1 MKLTY
6 SWLEE
11 HILLKKNSVEL
22 ARDLTSLGL
31 EVEKLE
37 SSNLYL
43 KKFFIC
49 DILKSYKHPNADRL
63 KVCEITNG
71 KEIFK
76 VVCGAENAVQG
87 LRSVFAPNGTYI
99 PGKNFKIEKKSIRG
113 IEGDGMLCSE
123 EEVGLQKKKDGIIEL
138 NKDYDLG
145 KTLDNYIKED
155 FLFHIGL
162 TPNRGDCASVRGI
175 ARDLSAKLKI
185 NLNKK
190 KINQEEGKFESAVN
204 WDLEN
209 EKDCPL
215 IYGRHF
221 KINENKESPF
231 WLKKK
236 LISIG
241 LKPISSL
248 VDITNYI
255 LFDIGRPL
263 HVFDIKKL
271 EGNLKVRKV
280 KHSEKFLGL
289 DKKEYLLKEGD
300 LVIRD
305 SKKIVSL
312 AGIMG
317 GLNSCVDENTKE
329 VFLEV
334 AYFDSKK
341 IAQTGRRTGIS
352 SDSRYRFE
360 RGIDPEGLLEGL
372 DLATKL
378 ITDICGG
385 VFSKYTVNGKI
396 LEKKKSI
403 NYNYNSFEKLV
414 GYKLSADRQIDHLLK
429 LNFSFNNK
437 KKDNI
442 DLIPPSW
449 RHDIKIENDIIEE
462 ILRIDGYDQVP
473 MQAFTGK
480 NKGNEKIL
488 SKEKSLIFDI
498 KENLA
503 KLGLNETI
511 TFTFISDKKVIPEQ
525 SILEKLK
532 LENPI
537 SSEMNIMRNSLFPN
551 LLDISSKNFSR
562 GIDSSEIF
570 ELGYV
575 FQGTSLSNQ
584 KTKLAILISGY
595 ESNKTWHYKRRYFD
609 FFDIKAFVI
618 NVLKEIDI
626 KKFNMNR
633 SELDWYHP
641 GISAEIKFKDKVI
654 ASFGQL
660 HPNLEKIFDI
670 KQPTFLG
677 EIDIDAISHL
687 VSNKT
692 EKESLVISPFLKLKK
707 DFSFLIDKEKTVEDL
722 INVVKN
728 SDKLVGEILVFD
740 RYTEPN
746 NKKTVSVGLEVE
758 IVQKEK
764 VLNSE
769 EINFIMN
776 KIIENVERKLD
787 ARLRDQ

>member
-6 SWLEE
+6 SWLAE
-11 HILLKKNSVEL
+11 HILLKKKSVDL
-22 ARDLTSLGL
+22 ANDLTSLGL

-43 KKFFIC
+43 KNFFIC

-63 KVCEITNG
+63 KICEITNG
-71 KEIFK
+71 KETFK

-123 EEVGLQKKKDGIIEL
+123 EEIGLPEKKDGIIEL
-138 NKDYDLG
+138 NKDYELG
-145 KTLDNYIKED
+145 QTLDKYIKED

-185 NLNKK
+185 DLNKK
-190 KINQEEGKFESAVN
+190 IINQEKGKFESAISWILN
-204 WDLEN
+204 N
-209 EKDCPL
+209 EKDCPI

-221 KINENKESPF
+221 KISENKDSPY
-231 WLKKK
+231 WLKNK
-236 LISIG
+236 LLSIG

-271 EGNLKVRKV
+271 DGELKVSQV
-280 KHSEKFLGL
+280 KHSEKFIGL
-289 DKKEYLLKEGD
+289 DKKEYLLEEGD

-317 GLNSCVDENTKE
+317 GLNSCVDKNTKE

-334 AYFDSKK
+334 AYFDAKK
-341 IAQTGRRTGIS
+341 IAQTGRRLGIF
-352 SDSRYRFE
+352 SDARYRFE

-372 DLATKL
+372 ELATKL
-378 ITDICGG
+378 INDICGG
-385 VFSKYTVNGKI
+385 SFSNYTFTGKAI
-396 LEKKKSI
+396 EKKTPI
-403 NYNYNSFEKLV
+403 NLNYNSFERLV
-414 GYKLSADRQIDHLLK
+414 GYKISIDMQIDYLLR

-437 KKDNI
+437 SQDNI
-442 DLIPPSW
+442 DVVPPSW
-449 RHDIKIENDIIEE
+449 RHDINIENDIIEE
-462 ILRIDGYDQVP
+462 ILRIDGYEQIP
-473 MQAFTGK
+473 MKELSLNKVDNK
-480 NKGNEKIL
+480 NIF
-488 SKEKSLIFDI
+488 SKEKNLEFDI
-498 KENLA
+498 KEKLA
-503 KLGLNETI
+503 KLGLNEAV
-511 TFTFISDKKVIPEQ
+511 TFTFISDKKVIPTEGL
-525 SILEKLK
+525 LEKLR
-532 LENPI
+532 LANPI
-537 SSEMNIMRNSLFPN
+537 SRDLNIMRNSLFPN

-562 GIDSSEIF
+562 GIDASEIF
-570 ELGYV
+570 EIGYV
-575 FQGTSLSNQ
+575 FQGTSFKNQ

-595 ESNKTWHYKRRYFD
+595 EADKTWHFKRRYFD
-609 FFDIKAFVI
+609 FFDIKAYII
-618 NVLKEIDI
+618 NILKEIGMKNFDL
-626 KKFNMNR
+626 KR
-633 SELDWYHP
+633 SEKEWYHP
-641 GISAEIKFKDKVI
+641 GISAEIKVEDKVI

-660 HPNLEKIFDI
+660 HPSLEKVFDI

-677 EIDIDAISHL
+677 EIDINTVTHL
-687 VSNKT
+687 VSNKIV
-692 EKESLVISPFLKLKK
+692 KEPLLIYPYLKLKK
-707 DFSFLIDKEKTVEDL
+707 DFSFLMDIEKTAEDL
-722 INVVKN
+722 INVVRK
-728 SDKLVGEILVFD
+728 SDELVGNVVVFD
-740 RYTEPN
+740 RYTDPK
-746 NKKTVSVGLEVE
+746 NKKTISIGLEVE
-758 IVQKEK
+758 IIQKEK

-769 EINFIMN
+769 EINFIMD
-776 KIIENVERKLD
+776 KIIKNAEKKLD